1 MNLGRIFESEETMN
15 KYFYGA
21 YEKASKADDENGVD
35 GYLNGV
41 PVQVKCGIHSDG
53 GESPLHG
60 YSIVH
65 KTSQRKLQNV
75 KWLIYALPA
84 VIQYVPR
91 YKLDHT
97 VAIIYKI
104 DRVAAIKRKLFKY
117 SKTGEIYLDK
127 KSRLILDNMVKDGKA
142 DMIDI
147 FTIQLQ
153 VTLRGHFFILC
164 ELVKMF
170 N

>member
-1 MNLGRIFESEETMN
+1 MKNLGKWFECEETMN
-15 KYFYGA
+15 IFFHGA
-21 YEKASKADDENGVD
+21 YTKANRADDESGID
-35 GYLNGV
+35 GYLDGI

-75 KWLIYALPA
+75 KYLIFALPA
-84 VIQYVPR
+84 IIQYVPR
-91 YKLDHT
+91 YKLDHSI
-97 VAIIYKI
+97 AIIYKI

-127 KSRLILDNMVKDGKA
+127 KSRLILDNMVKDHKA
-142 DMIDI
+142 ELIDL
-147 FTIQLQ
+147 FTI
-153 VTLRGHFFILC
+153 
-164 ELVKMF
+164 
-170 N
+170 